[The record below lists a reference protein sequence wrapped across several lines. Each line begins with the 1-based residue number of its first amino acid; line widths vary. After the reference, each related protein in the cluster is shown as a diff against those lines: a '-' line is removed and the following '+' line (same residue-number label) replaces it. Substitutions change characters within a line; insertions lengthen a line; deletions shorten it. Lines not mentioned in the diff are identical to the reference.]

1 MKPLRIMLVTI
12 AFVMSVAWASFLFY
26 THRAAHTT
34 DWFPIAVLIMLAVIV
49 LRKNKR
55 DGTLRN

>member
-1 MKPLRIMLVTI
+1 MLVTI